1 VPQLS
6 AGHAQIQR
14 DGECERSANKGEE
27 ADYFVLIWFTG
38 MVQVT
43 AYGSV
48 PSAARPLAPPLAKR
62 TGAVRFIAVAT
73 LALGAF
79 AAVIMVGQTRPGT
92 LPFSNSVPGIR
103 HRNVHFRMLMYLWCG
118 CVGVVCPYVCRAVEL
133 SGQSAIMAAGTGG
146 YVVGDDGSTN
156 NVDTLKNIWFDDN
169 EAWEGI
175 NDVLPTEA
183 GAWEDQNEPA
193 GIVFLLL
200 PMRALLH
207 SGPFILLIPV
217 SA

>member
-1 VPQLS
+1 
-6 AGHAQIQR
+6 
-14 DGECERSANKGEE
+14 
-27 ADYFVLIWFTG
+27 

-48 PSAARPLAPPLAKR
+48 PSAARPLAPLAKR

-92 LPFSNSVPGIR
+92 LPFSSSVPCIG

-200 PMRALLH
+200 PTLALLH
-207 SGPFILLIPV
+207 SGPYILLIPV

>member
-1 VPQLS
+1 MPRNC

-27 ADYFVLIWFTG
+27 ADFFVLMCLTG

-92 LPFSNSVPGIR
+92 LPFSKACIG
-103 HRNVHFRMLMYLWCG
+103 HRN
-118 CVGVVCPYVCRAVEL
+118 
-133 SGQSAIMAAGTGG
+133 
-146 YVVGDDGSTN
+146 
-156 NVDTLKNIWFDDN
+156 
-169 EAWEGI
+169 
-175 NDVLPTEA
+175 
-183 GAWEDQNEPA
+183 
-193 GIVFLLL
+193 
-200 PMRALLH
+200 LH
-207 SGPFILLIPV
+207 SG
-217 SA
+217 S